1 MSKRSRGPAL
11 IINNENF
18 NDKSLTR
25 TGSKVDKNNLNDLLD
40 EFGFQV
46 KSFFWVGFW
55 SWPSFFKSQ
64 PTSFVGL
71 TAHAT
76 LTSGLELFKLFLL
89 FPFWS
94 NKWVKENWASTFDSI
109 TYRSESET
117 KVLRGKLIF
126 YLHIVVRSNLIKV
139 STKSNLTANE
149 LLNAVEHF
157 ANQDH
162 SESEM
167 VVIAIMSHGVNG
179 GFIQVKLLKP
189 KRY

>member
-139 STKSNLTANE
+139 STKSNRERDGCHYHHVSWCERRIHPGKVVKTETILTIFYNSIHQTR
-149 LLNAVEHF
+149 V
-157 ANQDH
+157 
-162 SESEM
+162 
-167 VVIAIMSHGVNG
+167 
-179 GFIQVKLLKP
+179 LK
-189 KRY
+189 